1 MYMQL
6 KSFLLCGLSALIVF
20 SSCLKDSPY
29 MDVSNTAPIIE
40 FGVSPANGSNGPFKY
55 KGDTTASV
63 TIDTAVALVIASPQV
78 LTKAVTITVSVD
90 PSQVDAYNTAH
101 GTSYS
106 LLPTNLYNINNTV
119 VTIPAGYRV
128 GRIPVTL
135 NLTSFPAVHSYALPL
150 TIVNGD
156 GLVISGNSGTF
167 LWLFAR
173 K

>member
-55 KGDTTASV
+55 KGDTASSV

-90 PSQVDAYNTAH
+90 PSQVSAYNMAN

-106 LLPTNLYNINNTV
+106 LLPSNLYNITSTAI
-119 VTIPAGYRV
+119 TIAAGYRV

-135 NLTSFPAVHSYALPL
+135 NLSSFPAVHSYALPL

-167 LWLFAR
+167 MWLFTR

>member
-1 MYMQL
+1 
-6 KSFLLCGLSALIVF
+6 
-20 SSCLKDSPY
+20 

-55 KGDTTASV
+55 KGDTASSV

-90 PSQVDAYNTAH
+90 PSQVSAYNMAN

-106 LLPTNLYNINNTV
+106 LLPSNLYNITSTAI
-119 VTIPAGYRV
+119 TIAAGYRV

-135 NLTSFPAVHSYALPL
+135 NLSSFPAVHSYALPL

-167 LWLFAR
+167 MWLFTR